1 MAHQT
6 RTDVVQWPVDLGG
19 DDPVLRLLAPLRAA
33 YIERAEVR
41 SQVAVPGDPSVPPP
55 DGGAFTPCLLWA
67 VVSIDPEGRV
77 PWRFLEEDNRRRPT
91 SIVAAGDT
99 IRVTVGGR
107 PGAALF
113 APDRQGRL
121 RIPKGLLRVAGFS
134 RGDRVGVLQVRDM
147 DFVLAA
153 TTSGG
158 LRSGVA

>member
-1 MAHQT
+1 MAHQP
-6 RTDVVQWPVDLGG
+6 RTDAVQFPLDLDG

-41 SQVAVPGDPSVPPP
+41 SQVALPGGPSVPTS
-55 DGGAFTPCLLWA
+55 DGGAFVSCLLWA

-77 PWRFLEEDNRRRPT
+77 PWRFLEEGDRHRPT

-107 PGAALF
+107 PGAALI

-121 RIPKGLLRVAGFS
+121 RIPKGLLHVAGFN
-134 RGDRVGVLQVRDM
+134 RGDRVGVLQLGDT
-147 DFVLAA
+147 DFVLAS
-153 TTSGG
+153 TTSVG
-158 LRSGVA
+158 LRSSVE